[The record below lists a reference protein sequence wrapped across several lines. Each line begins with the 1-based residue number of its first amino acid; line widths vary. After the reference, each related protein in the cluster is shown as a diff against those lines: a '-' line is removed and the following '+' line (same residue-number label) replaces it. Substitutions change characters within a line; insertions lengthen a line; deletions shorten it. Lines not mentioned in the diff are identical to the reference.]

1 MKRILIIISLIIII
15 SPSAK
20 ANDFREVSWGMTK
33 LEVLS
38 TEDLNPLSFKGSYVI
53 YETYVAEKK
62 MLIVY
67 EFLYNTLIKAS
78 YTFKTKDKDD
88 YEKYHDILSEK
99 YGSPTFDLDYNP
111 LDYRYKWE
119 TGSTRVFFRPGKK
132 RTCRIDYES
141 KDYEYLREKK
151 KNRERTLYETEVADN
166 F

>member
-1 MKRILIIISLIIII
+1 MKRILIIFLLISI
-15 SPSAK
+15 SSSAS
-20 ANDFREVSWGMTK
+20 ARDFREISWGMTK

-62 MLIVY
+62 MLIIY
-67 EFLYNTLIKAS
+67 EFLYNTLVKAS
-78 YTFKTKDKDD
+78 YTFKTRDKDD

-99 YGSPTFDLDYNP
+99 YGSPTFDLNYNP

-119 TGSTRVFFRPGKK
+119 TDTTKVFFRPGKD

-141 KDYEYLREKK
+141 KEYVYLRDKK
-151 KNRERTLYETEVADN
+151 KNRERSDYETEIADN